1 MLGRTSE
8 KCCGSYSSYTLVLLD
23 KWCILYIRVYP
34 FVADFLKSYTVFKL
48 NDYLGFRTRQQ
59 FWEEPAVR
67 RILEGIK
74 NKEIDMKS
82 AAELLGVSYGTLYG
96 RYREVFGYLKHSWV
110 SWLIFHSHLELMLQ
124 WCIQWRMT
132 WSPLWIDQLQ
142 LSILYFYSKHNCKL
156 SLSWKFLHWW
166 RWMLTDKRLGYQ
178 FVYMVKHQNWIETW
192 KPIHLIFW

>member
-1 MLGRTSE
+1 MG
-8 KCCGSYSSYTLVLLD
+8 
-23 KWCILYIRVYP
+23 WCNLESCS
-34 FVADFLKSYTVFKL
+34 FLADFLKSYTIFKL

-110 SWLIFHSHLELMLQ
+110 SGSFRGFVIIVTLI
-124 WCIQWRMT
+124 
-132 WSPLWIDQLQ
+132 
-142 LSILYFYSKHNCKL
+142 NVKL
-156 SLSWKFLHWW
+156 C
-166 RWMLTDKRLGYQ
+166 
-178 FVYMVKHQNWIETW
+178 V
-192 KPIHLIFW
+192 